1 MSLQYQ
7 NILIERKENVGII
20 YLNRPRVLNALNRN
34 TVDEIMNAMKDFNN
48 DENVRVIIMTGNGDN
63 FSAGADIKEMSQL
76 SSIDAEEKSPL
87 ANWDVAIN
95 SVKKPVIAAI
105 KGYTLG
111 GGLELALSCDI
122 IIASE
127 DAKLGQPEIN
137 IGLMPGG
144 GGTQRLTR
152 LLGKHKAMELIL
164 TGKMIDAKEAEK
176 LGIVNKVVSK
186 EKLLDEA
193 IELAKEIAKKAP
205 LAVKYAKEAILFT
218 LESNLQEGL
227 RYERKLFYLLLGS
240 EDGKEGMRA
249 FIEKR
254 EPKYKG
260 K

>member
-1 MSLQYQ
+1 M
-7 NILIERKENVGII
+7 
-20 YLNRPRVLNALNRN
+20 
-34 TVDEIMNAMKDFNN
+34 
-48 DENVRVIIMTGNGDN
+48 
-63 FSAGADIKEMSQL
+63 
-76 SSIDAEEKSPL
+76 
-87 ANWDVAIN
+87 
-95 SVKKPVIAAI
+95 
-105 KGYTLG
+105 
-111 GGLELALSCDI
+111 ALSCDI

-205 LAVKYAKEAILFT
+205 LAVKYVKEAILFT